1 MSWGANAA
9 GHYERWRWQWLASH
23 DSQALATFRW
33 HGLAATLSLTVAPPA
48 PAAAGE
54 PGSHGAARQAA
65 VPAAVAEAASQIR
78 ALLRTPQ
85 GDSHA

>member
-1 MSWGANAA
+1 MSWGANAD
-9 GHYERWRWQWLASH
+9 GRYERWRWQWLASH

-33 HGLAATLSLTVAPPA
+33 HGLGATLSLTAPNA
-48 PAAAGE
+48 PAAAAE

-85 GDSHA
+85 GDCHA